1 MGGRRR
7 NKQNVDR
14 PLTFADGKET
24 VYGQIVA
31 PLGQGQFTVNCSD
44 SVTRIAKIR
53 GSLYKT
59 VWIGPNDIVLL
70 SLREGNPNRADIEL
84 KYMPKEIKIL
94 KDNDYIEDTFTSG
107 DPNGVKIDFD
117 QI

>member
-7 NKQNVDR
+7 NKMNADR
-14 PLTFADGKET
+14 PLTFADGKDS

-31 PLGQGQFTVNCSD
+31 PLGQGQFRVNCSD
-44 SVTRIAKIR
+44 SISRIAKLR

-70 SLREGNPNRADIEL
+70 NLREGNANRADIEL

-94 KDNDYIEDTFTSG
+94 KDNGYIEDTFTS
-107 DPNGVKIDFD
+107 DDLNGVKIDFD